1 VVRRTTK
8 TRENPYVFF
17 FPVPVIVL
25 LKTHSVTRKS
35 TFRYNSMFNF
45 IPVSFCLFFVNFR
58 QGTNDEITLGNNT
71 SKWTKGSMP
80 PVVSVCNIFCAWL
93 LAFRHTTQLTSKR
106 FVNRIAEGVGITP
119 PLLTLALASDVK
131 FHEIFCLEIFLE
143 LFHEIFHEIFQKFHN
158 VFFSGFTLTRLTF
171 FVCQTLPFIHLCILQ
186 LLKPICWPTCLVCLF
201 K

>member
-1 VVRRTTK
+1 M
-8 TRENPYVFF
+8 N
-17 FPVPVIVL
+17 
-25 LKTHSVTRKS
+25 S
-35 TFRYNSMFNF
+35 TLALISGLGLQTPGLVNI
-45 IPVSFCLFFVNFR
+45 IP
-58 QGTNDEITLGNNT
+58 
-71 SKWTKGSMP
+71 
-80 PVVSVCNIFCAWL
+80 AWL

-158 VFFSGFTLTRLTF
+158 VFFSGFTLTSLTF